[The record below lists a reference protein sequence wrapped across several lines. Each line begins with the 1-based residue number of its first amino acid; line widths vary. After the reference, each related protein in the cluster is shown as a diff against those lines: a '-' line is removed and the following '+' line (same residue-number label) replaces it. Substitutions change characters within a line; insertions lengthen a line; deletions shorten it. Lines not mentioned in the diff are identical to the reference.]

1 MQRTFVNMFIWMWML
16 NSSLILSNLW
26 FVHASIII
34 EYICHRIHILAPI
47 FFLLLLFVSSIRA
60 QHIMHL
66 WYFKSNMKYNSLNNP
81 YVDYYLQQTN
91 ASIQVSMIYVF
102 FFFMISCYLQI
113 ICRYMLCSVRM
124 WINNIFVSHTY
135 TCVCVCVY
143 DHAFQIYYYFRCA
156 SAAAY
161 FSCAKDFLRWNVRI
175 YRKQQNMRLRKPI
188 A

>member
-47 FFLLLLFVSSIRA
+47 FFLLLLFVSFIRA

-135 TCVCVCVY
+135 TCVCVCVWSRIPNILLFSVCKRCRILFMCERFSTLECANISKTTKY
-143 DHAFQIYYYFRCA
+143 AFA
-156 SAAAY
+156 
-161 FSCAKDFLRWNVRI
+161 
-175 YRKQQNMRLRKPI
+175 
-188 A
+188 